1 MNLSKI
7 NNDYY
12 THIEDVISL
21 HLKGIG
27 FQFLLE
33 KYRNEPLGV
42 SKYIQMI
49 TGINENL
56 FSMGYFTHDLFTIY
70 GEILSGYDYLKNIIN
85 NKVQPISIGII
96 KKIYSKSLKMK
107 GSQNER

>member
-42 SKYIQMI
+42 SKYIQMKISDSVTKSCSGNIYVLVHLLHYCATI
-49 TGINENL
+49 TTL
-56 FSMGYFTHDLFTIY
+56 
-70 GEILSGYDYLKNIIN
+70 
-85 NKVQPISIGII
+85 
-96 KKIYSKSLKMK
+96 
-107 GSQNER
+107 